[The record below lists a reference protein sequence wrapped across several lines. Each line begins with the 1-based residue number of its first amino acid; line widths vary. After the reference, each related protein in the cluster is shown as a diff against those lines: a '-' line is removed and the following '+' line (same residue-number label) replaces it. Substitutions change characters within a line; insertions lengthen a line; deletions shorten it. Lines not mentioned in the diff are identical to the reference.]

1 MFYDSSLWCSQQR
14 VGYLYSKS
22 WSYSKELKRSLVDI
36 DLTLLAW
43 DNEKKFMTSMLKDI
57 DRECEYVDQRVIDL
71 FNVLGCEGE
80 NVSNVLHETMVDN
93 LQSLIS
99 LKTLKIL
106 AFKERY
112 LTYLEAQK
120 IKKIEADVE
129 HLEHICMDIKKLLNL
144 EQM

>member
-1 MFYDSSLWCSQQR
+1 M
-14 VGYLYSKS
+14 YSKS
-22 WSYSKELKRSLVDI
+22 WSYSKKLKQSLADI
-36 DLTLLAW
+36 DLTILAW
-43 DNEKKFMTSMLKDI
+43 ENEKTFMTSMLKDI
-57 DRECEYVDQRVIDL
+57 DKECEYVDQRVIDL
-71 FNVLGCEGE
+71 FHVLGCEGE
-80 NVSNVLHETMVDN
+80 NVRTVLHETMVDN

-144 EQM
+144 KQM

>member
-1 MFYDSSLWCSQQR
+1 
-14 VGYLYSKS
+14 
-22 WSYSKELKRSLVDI
+22 
-36 DLTLLAW
+36 
-43 DNEKKFMTSMLKDI
+43 MLKDI
-57 DRECEYVDQRVIDL
+57 DKECEYVDQRVIDL
-71 FNVLGCEGE
+71 FHVLGCEGE